1 MAIKYRTAN
10 IIIMSAIAL
19 STIRVSIN
27 AFEYPSRTLYK
38 RWASSAAYGRTTFRH
53 PPGDMSWRM
62 TAASFDDASTSAPSI
77 DISTETALQQ
87 YQNKNNLDD
96 QVFSAISACGGLKVT
111 VATIRNLLNE
121 FMIQHSMNAVPGDV
135 LGRAT
140 LCALMSSNGMQEE
153 QSFQLTLKSDGPV
166 RGCVAIVNGK
176 GEAKGYVGN
185 PSLGDDFTLQE
196 AIGKGTVQVVKNH
209 PDWPNPYNGITG
221 IRHSDVDRDV
231 GIYLAESEQRSCAL
245 AAATSFNG
253 ILCTAAGGY
262 LVERLPDCTPETMTH
277 MERNLAKLIEMNG
290 EDGESL
296 PTNLMLEGKTPVDI
310 ASILLDGLGME
321 PLNQVKPS
329 PKCECS
335 EEKLIRSL
343 VLIPREEVDTIL
355 REEGKVEARCEF
367 CGKVY
372 RMGPDEVQ
380 EKLAQVK
387 GDASLDSEWEK
398 EEFKKDES

>member
-1 MAIKYRTAN
+1 
-10 IIIMSAIAL
+10 
-19 STIRVSIN
+19 
-27 AFEYPSRTLYK
+27 
-38 RWASSAAYGRTTFRH
+38 
-53 PPGDMSWRM
+53 
-62 TAASFDDASTSAPSI
+62 
-77 DISTETALQQ
+77 
-87 YQNKNNLDD
+87 
-96 QVFSAISACGGLKVT
+96 
-111 VATIRNLLNE
+111 
-121 FMIQHSMNAVPGDV
+121 MNAVPGDA

-153 QSFQLTLKSDGPV
+153 QIFQLTFKSDGPV
-166 RGCVAIVNGK
+166 RGCVAIVNGR

-196 AIGKGTVQVVKNH
+196 AIGTGTVQVVKNH
-209 PDWPNPYNGITG
+209 PDWPNPYNGITQ
-221 IRHSDVDRDV
+221 IRHSDIDRDV

-262 LVERLPDCTPETMTH
+262 LVERLPDCSPDTMNH

-310 ASILLDGLGME
+310 ASVLLDGLGME

-329 PKCECS
+329 PKCQCS

-372 RMGPDEVQ
+372 IMGPEEV
-380 EKLAQVK
+380 EKKLAQVK
-387 GDASLDSEWEK
+387 GDASIDSEWEN
-398 EEFKKDES
+398 EEFKKEES